1 MRVVRSSVYRRYT
14 SSLNDLQ
21 SNLNKS
27 MNKVSTGAAYETAAD
42 NPLAYYQGKKE
53 LFEGLAIE
61 QLKMDHL
68 YQDAKSKSSILG
80 DIKNRLYQQ
89 EQGARD
95 IQKTLSNSKT
105 SMQYVLD
112 SSHNSSKTSV
122 QTKRDALLQDVQSM
136 VSNLNSQYQDFY
148 VYGGNDI
155 TTAPFS
161 LSGDGKTLTYTHKYS
176 DGTTKTVNMTMAY
189 DKGKNTYSYHLSE
202 MT

>member
-42 NPLAYYQGKKE
+42 NPLAYYQGKK
-53 LFEGLAIE
+53 
-61 QLKMDHL
+61 MDHL

-95 IQKTLSNSKT
+95 ISMCWIPPITAQKLLSRQK
-105 SMQYVLD
+105 
-112 SSHNSSKTSV
+112 
-122 QTKRDALLQDVQSM
+122 
-136 VSNLNSQYQDFY
+136 
-148 VYGGNDI
+148 
-155 TTAPFS
+155 
-161 LSGDGKTLTYTHKYS
+161 
-176 DGTTKTVNMTMAY
+176 
-189 DKGKNTYSYHLSE
+189 E
-202 MT
+202 MLFFRMCRAWSAI

>member
-42 NPLAYYQGKKE
+42 NPLAYYQGKK
-53 LFEGLAIE
+53 
-61 QLKMDHL
+61 MDHL

-95 IQKTLSNSKT
+95 IQKTLSNSRLPC
-105 SMQYVLD
+105 SMCWIPPITAQ
-112 SSHNSSKTSV
+112 K
-122 QTKRDALLQDVQSM
+122 LLSRQ
-136 VSNLNSQYQDFY
+136 
-148 VYGGNDI
+148 
-155 TTAPFS
+155 
-161 LSGDGKTLTYTHKYS
+161 K
-176 DGTTKTVNMTMAY
+176 
-189 DKGKNTYSYHLSE
+189 E
-202 MT
+202 MLFFRMCRAWSAI